1 MYGRKGR
8 EITSVVLLLKV
19 ETDLGRVS
27 IVVVDREEQH
37 DAQDWCWQH
46 GQQVWLKA
54 PHILDR
60 PLVRDP
66 EFPQEQVHHLQRRV
80 SLQVVH
86 HYPCKNKQTNLWVR
100 LQWQPSLFL
109 GHFCLLQ
116 RKVCFQISMY
126 MISYLRELRGN
137 LYALCTPKKHR

>member
-8 EITSVVLLLKV
+8 KITSVVLLLKV

-46 GQQVWLKA
+46 GQQVRLKA

-86 HYPCKNKQTNLWVR
+86 HYPCKTSKQTSGFDSSGNHRSSSVI
-100 LQWQPSLFL
+100 F
-109 GHFCLLQ
+109 
-116 RKVCFQISMY
+116 VCCNEKFVIRSAY
-126 MISYLRELRGN
+126 I
-137 LYALCTPKKHR
+137 